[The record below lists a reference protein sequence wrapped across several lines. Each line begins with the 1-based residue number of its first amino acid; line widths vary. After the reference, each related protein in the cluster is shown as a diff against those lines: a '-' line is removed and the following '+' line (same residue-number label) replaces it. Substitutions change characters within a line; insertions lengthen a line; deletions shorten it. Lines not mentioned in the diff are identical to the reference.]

1 MHPVSWAIILS
12 VVNIPVYALMGA
24 IFFRSLDE
32 FRSTLRFRSTPG
44 FACLFRG
51 ESWKDW
57 RAELKLAAF
66 IIACTATV
74 YAEYLGIQAL
84 GRR

>member
-12 VVNIPVYALMGA
+12 VVNIPLYALLGTV
-24 IFFRSLDE
+24 FFSSIEE
-32 FRSTLRFRSTPG
+32 FRNALLFRSTPG
-44 FACLFRG
+44 FAYLFRA

-57 RAELKLAAF
+57 RAELKLALFTITCA
-66 IIACTATV
+66 AMV
-74 YAEYLGIQAL
+74 YGEYLGIQAL